1 MVTLKGGRMDRK
13 HKAILAVLITF
24 SSILLLALISWLVF
38 FRFYKSTRDSYVHGN
53 PILITPQISSYVT
66 SIHSDDTFLIEE
78 GQILVKLETIDFET
92 VYERTKADLANAT
105 RQTVLKFEA
114 VREFFAELK
123 AEQAVLIKAQ
133 VDYEDRKAVVESGAV
148 SQEDFIAAESF
159 YLATLSRIEM
169 LKSKL
174 KMAIA
179 YVRGTTVETH
189 PVVLAAKEAFIEAS
203 VNLERCVI
211 RSPATGI
218 VTLRTVQVGEAVN
231 PNDPLMT
238 VVPIEQMWVNANFKE
253 TQLSKIRIGQ
263 KVDMTAD
270 MYGYEVI
277 YHGVVEGI
285 SGGTGAVF
293 SLLPPQEATGNW
305 IKIVQRLPVRV
316 TLDPEE
322 LRKHPLRLGLTMETH
337 VHVNDLDLPQ
347 NPQPRNE
354 KPIYLTEV
362 YNIQGEKGKK
372 DSIGIIRENNTLV
385 ELTEEELNQMLS
397 EL

>member
-1 MVTLKGGRMDRK
+1 MDRK
-13 HKAILAVLITF
+13 HKLLIAFLLSF
-24 SSILLLALISWLVF
+24 SFLLLIAFSSWLVF

-114 VREFFAELK
+114 VREVYAELK
-123 AEQAVLIKAQ
+123 AQKAILIKAQ

-169 LKSKL
+169 LQSKL

-270 MYGYEVI
+270 MYGYKVI

-305 IKIVQRLPVRV
+305 IKIVQRLPVRI
-316 TLDPEE
+316 TLQPEE
-322 LRKHPLRLGLTMETH
+322 LKKHPLRLGLTMQTH

-362 YNIQGEKGKK
+362 YNVQGDRGKK
-372 DSIGIIRENNTLV
+372 ESVEIIRQNNTLV
-385 ELTEEELNQMLS
+385 ELTLEELNQILS
-397 EL
+397 AL

>member
-1 MVTLKGGRMDRK
+1 MDRK
-13 HKAILAVLITF
+13 HKALLSVLITF
-24 SSILLLALISWLVF
+24 TSLLCIALVSWWVF

-114 VREFFAELK
+114 VREAYAELK
-123 AEQAVLIKAQ
+123 AEKAILIKAQ
-133 VDYEDRKAVVESGAV
+133 VDYEDRKAVVDSGAV

-179 YVRGTTVETH
+179 YVRKTTVETH
-189 PVVLAAKEAFIEAS
+189 PVVVAAKEAFIEAS

-218 VTLRTVQVGEAVN
+218 VTLRSVQVGEAVN
-231 PNDPLMT
+231 PNDSLMT

-270 MYGYEVI
+270 MYGYSVV

-305 IKIVQRLPVRV
+305 IKIVQRLPVRI
-316 TLDPEE
+316 TLDPQE

-362 YNIQGEKGKK
+362 YNIQGEQGKK
-372 DSIGIIRENNTLV
+372 DAAEIIRQNNTLE
-385 ELTEEELNQMLS
+385 ELTEEELNRMYL

>member
-1 MVTLKGGRMDRK
+1 MDRK
-13 HKAILAVLITF
+13 HKLLIAVLLSF
-24 SSILLLALISWLVF
+24 SFLLLIAFSSWLVF

-114 VREFFAELK
+114 VREVYAELK
-123 AEQAVLIKAQ
+123 AQKAILIKAQ

-169 LKSKL
+169 LQSKL

-270 MYGYEVI
+270 MYGYKVI

-305 IKIVQRLPVRV
+305 IKIVQRLPVRI
-316 TLDPEE
+316 TLQPEE
-322 LRKHPLRLGLTMETH
+322 LKKHPLRLGLTMQTH

-362 YNIQGEKGKK
+362 YNVQGDRGKK
-372 DSIGIIRENNTLV
+372 ESVEIIRQNNTLV
-385 ELTEEELNQMLS
+385 ELTLEELNQILS
-397 EL
+397 AL

>member
-1 MVTLKGGRMDRK
+1 MDRK
-13 HKAILAVLITF
+13 YKALFAVLITF
-24 SSILLLALISWLVF
+24 TSLLCMAFVSWWVF

-92 VYERTKADLANAT
+92 VYERTRAELANAT

-114 VREFFAELK
+114 VREAYAELK
-123 AEQAVLIKAQ
+123 AEKSILIKAQ
-133 VDYEDRKAVVESGAV
+133 VDYEDRKAVVDSGAV

-189 PVVLAAKEAFIEAS
+189 PVVEAAKEAFIEAS

-218 VTLRTVQVGEAVN
+218 VTLRSVQVGEAVN
-231 PNDPLMT
+231 PKDSLMT

-270 MYGYEVI
+270 MYGYSVV

-305 IKIVQRLPVRV
+305 IKIVQRLPVRI
-316 TLDPEE
+316 TLDPKE
-322 LRKHPLRLGLTMETH
+322 LREHPLRLGLTMETH

-362 YNIQGEKGKK
+362 YSIQGEQGKK
-372 DSIGIIRENNTLV
+372 DAKEIIRQNNTLE
-385 ELTEEELNQMLS
+385 ELTEEELNLMCRDL
-397 EL
+397 